1 MLITYVTIGILVS
14 LPAAYLG
21 SATMG
26 RLGRPGKGPGIKSP
40 IIIHINI
47 YPMPQLNIF
56 NGAIS
61 GGNFANHMTVHQ
73 PSSAAHDAATQP
85 EDVPYEEVPHEE
97 EPPVTSQPIQTQQQ
111 PEPLTPIDRIM
122 HGIQAVVASG
132 IIQNDYEYAA
142 VVKYVQELKI
152 IDNFGCQ
159 DLENIL
165 IDSSLFEDGKCPK
178 RSNISKIVISGTY
191 PNWLVKGK
199 NYAVVKQILSVA
211 KTFSAE
217 YHRG

>member
-26 RLGRPGKGPGIKSP
+26 RLGRPGKGSGSKSP

-56 NGAIS
+56 NGTIS
-61 GGNFANHMTVHQ
+61 GGNFANHMTVQ
-73 PSSAAHDAATQP
+73 QSSSAAHCAASQP
-85 EDVPYEEVPHEE
+85 EDVPYEEVSHE
-97 EPPVTSQPIQTQQQ
+97 EPPVSSQPVQTQPQ

-142 VVKYVQELKI
+142 VVKYI
-152 IDNFGCQ
+152 Q
-159 DLENIL
+159 DLKVIGSLGVSDL
-165 IDSSLFEDGKCPK
+165 IRIFQDEGYFDSQTCPT
-178 RSNISKIVISGTY
+178 RSNIARVTITGKY
-191 PNWLVKGK
+191 PNWVVREKGMSVTSQLF
-199 NYAVVKQILSVA
+199 NVA
-211 KTFSAE
+211 KVFKAGYE
-217 YHRG
+217 LE